1 MGLTNRVIMDNN
13 VDAIER
19 EIILKYNDYRSYN
32 SDNDVL
38 LSLRKDIINKQV
50 LANQKELLPDIIA
63 FNDALREALR
73 DMYDRAY
80 RVWDKMINIIDEGDG
95 EEMELT
101 AKIYLDT
108 DYPALHPIQGDDRQ
122 DLWYAL
128 CDEDLN
134 PMYADGIS
142 VLTLT
147 FPRDEDYT
155 FDTFI
160 GMDCPPPNWNE
171 GLDPEL
177 TKDLHLISQFHN
189 LFQHMLFAITDF
201 IYVRKFRTEINVEI
215 IK

>member
-1 MGLTNRVIMDNN
+1 MDNN

-38 LSLRKDIINKQV
+38 LSLRKGIINKQV
-50 LANQKELLPDIIA
+50 LANQKELLPEIIA
-63 FNDALREALR
+63 FNDTLREALR
-73 DMYDRAY
+73 EMYDRAH
-80 RVWDKMINIIDEGDG
+80 RIWDKMINIIDEGDG

-128 CDEDLN
+128 CDDDLN

-147 FPRDEDYT
+147 FPRDDSQT
-155 FDTFI
+155 FDYFI

-177 TKDLHLISQFHN
+177 TKGLHLISQFHN

-201 IYVRKFRTEINVEI
+201 IYVREFRTEINIEI
-215 IK
+215 TKS

>member
-1 MGLTNRVIMDNN
+1 MDNN

-19 EIILKYNDYRSYN
+19 EIILKYNDYRCYN
-32 SDNDVL
+32 SDNDVH
-38 LSLRKDIINKQV
+38 LSLRKGIINKQV

-73 DMYDRAY
+73 DMYERAH
-80 RVWDKMINIIDEGDG
+80 RIWDKMINIIDKGDG

-128 CDEDLN
+128 CDDELN

-147 FPRDEDYT
+147 FPRDENYT

-215 IK
+215 TKS

>member
-1 MGLTNRVIMDNN
+1 MDNN

-80 RVWDKMINIIDEGDG
+80 RIWDKMIDIIDEGDG
-95 EEMELT
+95 EEMELS

-122 DLWYAL
+122 ELWYAL

-142 VLTLT
+142 MLTLT

-215 IK
+215 TKS

>member
-1 MGLTNRVIMDNN
+1 MDNN

-19 EIILKYNDYRSYN
+19 EIILKYNDYRCYN

-38 LSLRKDIINKQV
+38 LSLRKGIINKQV

-73 DMYDRAY
+73 DMYERAH
-80 RVWDKMINIIDEGDG
+80 RIWDKMINIIDEGDG

-108 DYPALHPIQGDDRQ
+108 EYPALHPIQGDDRQ
-122 DLWYAL
+122 ELWYAL

-142 VLTLT
+142 MLTLT

-215 IK
+215 TKS

>member
-1 MGLTNRVIMDNN
+1 MDNN
-13 VDAIER
+13 VDTIER
-19 EIILKYNDYRSYN
+19 EIILKYNDYRCYN

-80 RVWDKMINIIDEGDG
+80 RIWDKMIDIIDEGDG
-95 EEMELT
+95 EEMELS

-122 DLWYAL
+122 ELWYAL

-142 VLTLT
+142 MLTLT

-215 IK
+215 TKS

>member
-1 MGLTNRVIMDNN
+1 MDNN

-38 LSLRKDIINKQV
+38 LSLRKGIINKQV

-147 FPRDEDYT
+147 FPRDEGYT
-155 FDTFI
+155 FDSFI